1 MDQHQHIPMTAVDS
15 SQIAAI
21 GHDPASNTL
30 RVQFKG
36 SGSTYDYAGVPADVH
51 QAFSKAPSLG
61 KFLGTHIKGKYDFK
75 KLPAQAAS
83 KPAAMPHN

>member
-1 MDQHQHIPMTAVDS
+1 MEQHQHIPMTAVDS

-21 GHDPASNTL
+21 GHDATTNTL

-61 KFLGTHIKGKYDFK
+61 KFLGAHIKGKYEFK
-75 KLPAQAAS
+75 KLAVKTA
-83 KPAAMPHN
+83 K